1 MKKRSKKVYALL
13 LAIAMMLG
21 MISTANAA
29 SVIYEDQTITFEG
42 DNQLTE
48 TDLFE
53 DMKNVM
59 PGDEISQEIRIIN
72 NSDGK
77 IAVWLTAIPHPYED
91 KAHREEGFSEIP
103 AIYESID
110 SMHEFLSQ
118 LHMTVE
124 KADGTVIFAA
134 SPDKTDGLTE
144 AVKIGEFHGST
155 TLTVTLTMPKEL
167 DNDYAKRYGE
177 VDWLFQISEYDDE
190 PFVPPY
196 NPPYVPPVIPNPP
209 TVIGEGSITVQASKY
224 IDGSEEV
231 EGIYTFVLLDK
242 EGNIVSSAQNN
253 GNSIVFEEIK
263 YNEAGEYEYYLLE
276 QKGTEELMK
285 YDESIYLLKVSVAE
299 EDGKYVPSIRYER
312 EGIEYDG
319 MPMFNNETIEA
330 EIISPDTGDHSQRML
345 WLGVMLIGIVAIVYV
360 LLSSRRKAREE

>member
-1 MKKRSKKVYALL
+1 MRQTMKKGISLL
-13 LAIAMMLG
+13 LALMMMLG
-21 MISTANAA
+21 IVSTANAA
-29 SVIYEDQTITFEG
+29 NVIYDDQTITFEG

-59 PGDEISQEIRIIN
+59 PGDEISQDIRIIN

-91 KAHREEGFSEIP
+91 KAHSEEGFSEIP

-124 KADGTVIFAA
+124 KADGTVIFNA

-167 DNDYAKRYGE
+167 NNDYANRYGE
-177 VDWLFQISEYDDE
+177 VDWLFQISEYDDD
-190 PFVPPY
+190 PFIPPY
-196 NPPYVPPVIPNPP
+196 NPPYVPPVIPP
-209 TVIGEGSITVQASKY
+209 TPVIGEGSVTVQASKY
-224 IDGSEEV
+224 VDGSEEV
-231 EGIYTFVLLDK
+231 EGVYTFVLLD
-242 EGNIVSSAQNN
+242 EAGNIVASAQNK
-253 GNSIVFEEIK
+253 GNSIVFETLK
-263 YNEAGEYEYYLLE
+263 YNKAGEYVYYLLE
-276 QKGTEELMK
+276 QKGSEELMK
-285 YDESIYLLKVSVAE
+285 YDDSIYKISVVVAE
-299 EDGKYVPSIRYER
+299 KDGKYMPELSYER
-312 EGIEYDG
+312 EGIAYEG
-319 MPMFNNETIEA
+319 LPMFNNETIDP
-330 EIISPDTGDHSQRML
+330 EIISPDTGDSSQRLL
-345 WLGVMLIGIVAIVYV
+345 WLGVMLAGMVAIGYV
-360 LLSSRRKAREE
+360 LLSSRRKAKEQ